1 LTGPTPEGLTCVS
14 FQYGIGNSDGFTAED
29 IFNEIDNTLKTG
41 LILATR
47 NVTIETL
54 NTTYPRDGR
63 RLKQDRPR
71 SLTVPSNNFYVANLV
86 QFESIGDSGGT
97 RAFEALL
104 SAKATGSNNF
114 RRRTAYLP
122 SLLNDAS
129 VDNRRLVFYTDDFMP
144 VINVMFPNPWCD
156 DLPEFECS
164 VVDSTVCVLLEE
176 GDDEEEVRSSLLA
189 GIEQS
194 ILGGSFQ
201 AAIPPEH
208 QLPGGIA

>member
-1 LTGPTPEGLTCVS
+1 
-14 FQYGIGNSDGFTAED
+14 
-29 IFNEIDNTLKTG
+29 
-41 LILATR
+41 
-47 NVTIETL
+47 
-54 NTTYPRDGR
+54 
-63 RLKQDRPR
+63 
-71 SLTVPSNNFYVANLV
+71 
-86 QFESIGDSGGT
+86 
-97 RAFEALL
+97 
-104 SAKATGSNNF
+104 
-114 RRRTAYLP
+114 
-122 SLLNDAS
+122 
-129 VDNRRLVFYTDDFMP
+129 
-144 VINVMFPNPWCD
+144 MFPNPLCD